1 MKNQALIIAGLI
13 FAIISLIHF
22 IRLFYPFEVIVAGWL
37 VPLWINV
44 IGFLVTGLLSGL
56 MFRALR

>member
-22 IRLFYPFEVIVAGWL
+22 IRLFYPFEVVVAGWL